1 MYGQKERDLNPRK
14 YLIKDLRNKP
24 TPFDVWIQ
32 GTIEQTVDKDI
43 LIISDSPKNRAKV
56 KNCKNAIG
64 SSQRNFIRQ
73 GIYCCVIGT
82 VLKSN
87 ALPEINA
94 VKLIDLNCQQ
104 QMKDAWENEVKEAS
118 LVLQGIYEPKIK

>member
-1 MYGQKERDLNPRK
+1 MLFS
-14 YLIKDLRNKP
+14 
-24 TPFDVWIQ
+24 T
-32 GTIEQTVDKDI
+32 
-43 LIISDSPKNRAKV
+43 
-56 KNCKNAIG
+56 
-64 SSQRNFIRQ
+64 